1 MTGWR
6 RPSRPELGQRRWRS
20 GAIAAYFGL
29 GLGLGLLPGR
39 LAPRSLAQ
47 SLPLPPELTSLT
59 SPAGQALLQGS
70 EAQSDFLPLASQF
83 VTQFNQ
89 AFCGVASTVMVLN
102 AMGIA
107 APVAPEWEQQYFT
120 QDNLFTAQTE
130 AVIARQTIARQGLTL
145 AELSA
150 LIETY
155 PVIAEPRYGS
165 DLSLADFRQ
174 QIAANLAEP
183 GNFVLINYLRRSIG
197 QERGGHISP
206 VAAYD
211 ADSDQFL
218 VLDVSRYKY
227 PPVWV
232 PAEALWQA
240 TNTIDSVSGRSR
252 GFLLI
257 RPQAA
262 AIAPPAAAPTP

>member
-1 MTGWR
+1 MTGWKQ
-6 RPSRPELGQRRWRS
+6 PSRQAQRRRSLRRS
-20 GAIAAYFGL
+20 GLIAVYFGL
-29 GLGLGLLPGR
+29 GLGLLPSR
-39 LAPRSLAQ
+39 LVPRSLAQ
-47 SLPLPPELTSLT
+47 SLPLPAELTSLT
-59 SPAGQALLQGS
+59 SPAGQALLQAS

-83 VTQFNQ
+83 VTQVNQ

-102 AMGIA
+102 AMGIT
-107 APVAPEWEQQYFT
+107 APLAPEWERQYFT
-120 QDNLFTAQTE
+120 QDNLFTPQTE
-130 AVIARQTIARQGLTL
+130 AVIARQTIAQQGLTL
-145 AELSA
+145 AELAA

-155 PVIAEPRYGS
+155 PVIAERRYGS
-165 DLSLADFRQ
+165 DISLADFRQ

-211 ADSDQFL
+211 ADTDQFL

-257 RPQAA
+257 QPQTA
-262 AIAPPAAAPTP
+262 AIAPPAAAPAP